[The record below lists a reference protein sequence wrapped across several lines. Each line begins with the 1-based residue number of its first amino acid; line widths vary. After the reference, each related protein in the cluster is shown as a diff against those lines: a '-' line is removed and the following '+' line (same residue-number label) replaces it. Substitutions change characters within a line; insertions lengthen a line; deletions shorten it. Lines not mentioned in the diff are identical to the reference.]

1 MDESIILIGH
11 GSPRKDANN
20 LELIATMLHS
30 MLHPGCSSECVT
42 SSYLQFAEPDIM
54 KTIKGSI
61 ESGAKRIILH
71 PFFLNA
77 GMHVTK
83 DIPELIKEAGEL
95 FPGVEFIYT
104 EPLGIHE
111 KLVQIVM
118 ERISSASVCS
128 RKGTDFSALDS
139 KLAPEEIE
147 RKSFEILSE
156 EHDLSSVPYD
166 QLPIIQRVI
175 HATADFEFKET
186 LVFHPDAVAAGI
198 KAIREGKNILT
209 DVEMVRTGINKR
221 LLDRWG
227 GKVVCAIADEHVAR
241 ESKETGRTRAEI
253 AIEKRIGENVGII
266 AVGNAPTALLRVIE
280 LLRDT
285 CCSSTAPYNCHGA
298 PLVIGVPVG
307 FVKAFESKAILAGQE
322 FPFITN
328 LSRKGGTPVAVAI
341 VNALLKMASEGSTE

>member
-30 MLHPGCSSECVT
+30 MLHPGCSNECVT

-118 ERISSASVCS
+118 ERISSASGGP
-128 RKGTDFSALDS
+128 RKNADFLGSGSGGPKKVADFSGLGDR
-139 KLAPEEIE
+139 LAPEEIE

-156 EHDLSSVPYD
+156 EHDLSSVPSD

-175 HATADFEFKET
+175 HATADFE
-186 LVFHPDAVAAGI
+186 
-198 KAIREGKNILT
+198 
-209 DVEMVRTGINKR
+209 
-221 LLDRWG
+221 
-227 GKVVCAIADEHVAR
+227 
-241 ESKETGRTRAEI
+241 
-253 AIEKRIGENVGII
+253 
-266 AVGNAPTALLRVIE
+266 
-280 LLRDT
+280 
-285 CCSSTAPYNCHGA
+285 
-298 PLVIGVPVG
+298 
-307 FVKAFESKAILAGQE
+307 
-322 FPFITN
+322 
-328 LSRKGGTPVAVAI
+328 
-341 VNALLKMASEGSTE
+341 